1 MRRALVTGGSSP
13 LGSAICQQLAAE
25 GMHVIVHSHVAIDR
39 AAALVDSIRQSGFS
53 AEILQFD
60 VTDVAAA
67 EATLAQVLEA
77 GVPQVLV
84 HNAGTHDDVPMAG
97 MSETQWRHVIDVS
110 LNGFFAVT
118 RPLLLPMMATRW
130 GRIVA
135 ISSVSALTGNRG
147 QANYAAA
154 KAGLIGAVKSLAREV
169 ASRGITVNV
178 VAPGIIASPAVTAV
192 LDQRQIAEIV
202 PMKRAGRPGEVADA
216 VSFLASDRASYITGQ
231 TISVNGGMA

>member
-53 AEILQFD
+53 AEMLQFD